1 DGTEVRGPAA
11 LRDERHPGDEG
22 RPRLWR
28 RVLASSR
35 RPGVPRCAL
44 PGVQER
50 HIRRRSTLRWDVLPI
65 RGRDE
70 AVRTAD
76 LRRCRRRSSPRVQTR
91 PRPSLRPEP
100 RSRVRP
106 ARDPRVNHEACIGC
120 GLCMLGCP
128 AFEETGCE
136 VLTAKGRNRALQAG
150 LRAAEMTELIWAC
163 TMCGYCDAICPK
175 DVQNVAIVLA
185 LRRELWGTPRR
196 SRHEQAD
203 LVLGCT
209 LRERLPELIPSIR
222 RFVQRIG
229 YRADV
234 TDADCCGSLDV
245 ERGAVV
251 PTPVRAGVVCDPI
264 CLEQYDGEFLGAL
277 AMRHL
282 DMFDLKGR
290 VYYFVPPR
298 LVNRSPERF

>member
-1 DGTEVRGPAA
+1 M
-11 LRDERHPGDEG
+11 
-22 RPRLWR
+22 
-28 RVLASSR
+28 
-35 RPGVPRCAL
+35 
-44 PGVQER
+44 
-50 HIRRRSTLRWDVLPI
+50 
-65 RGRDE
+65 
-70 AVRTAD
+70 
-76 LRRCRRRSSPRVQTR
+76 
-91 PRPSLRPEP
+91 
-100 RSRVRP
+100 
-106 ARDPRVNHEACIGC
+106 NHEACIGC

-251 PTPVRAGVVCDPI
+251 PTRVRAGVVCDPI

-298 LVNRSPERF
+298 LVNRAPERFYALYDAMLRRFGCETNLDLNRLARCTGMSSVQGLSGEGRDVKAAVERLLATSRAERIITCSPADYLAFRDYSGRPVLFITECVRD